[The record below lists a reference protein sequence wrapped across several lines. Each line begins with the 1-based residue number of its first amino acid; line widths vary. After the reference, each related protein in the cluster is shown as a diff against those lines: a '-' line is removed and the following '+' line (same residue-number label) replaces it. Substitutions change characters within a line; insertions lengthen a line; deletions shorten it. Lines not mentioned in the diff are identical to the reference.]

1 MPRTI
6 RIDHD
11 EKVMSEV
18 MVVIAAIAISVGL
31 ALPMWGLAVV
41 LFDFTLVF
49 LPVIVVAALVIGI
62 IKAVHM
68 LRKRAVMHG

>member
-6 RIDHD
+6 QVDHD

-31 ALPMWGLAVV
+31 ALPMWGLAVL

-49 LPVIVVAALVIGI
+49 LPVIVVAALAIGI
-62 IKAVHM
+62 IKAVHI
-68 LRKRAVMHG
+68 LRKRGEAHG

>member
-6 RIDHD
+6 RKDHD

-18 MVVIAAIAISVGL
+18 MVVVAAIAISVGL
-31 ALPMWGLAVV
+31 ALPMWGLAVL

-49 LPVIVVAALVIGI
+49 LPVFVVAALVIGI
-62 IKAVHM
+62 IKATHM

>member
-6 RIDHD
+6 RKDHD

-18 MVVIAAIAISVGL
+18 MVVVAAIAISVGL
-31 ALPMWGLAVV
+31 ALPMWGLAVL

-49 LPVIVVAALVIGI
+49 LPVFVVAALVIGT
-62 IKAVHM
+62 IKAVHI
-68 LRKRAVMHG
+68 LRKRAVVHG